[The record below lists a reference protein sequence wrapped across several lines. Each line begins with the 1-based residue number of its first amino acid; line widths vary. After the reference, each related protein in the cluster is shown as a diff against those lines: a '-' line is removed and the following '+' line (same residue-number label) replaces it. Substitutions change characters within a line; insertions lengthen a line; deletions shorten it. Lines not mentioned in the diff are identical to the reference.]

1 MLSTVEDVLA
11 AIRQNKIK
19 EHMHQNVEL
28 KESWSQKFGEKLSAL
43 ANKSNQEI
51 CWLIVG
57 IDDSGNIVGKVEK
70 WAIQNEEIISQHI
83 NNKLDP
89 IQTCI
94 SIYTKKIINDWIIIV
109 CIKNPGDVVY
119 WGSIAYAASGT
130 TIKIMEPDEILE
142 LRLKLPGL
150 TDFTRQKMKSKY
162 DAELVGIFAAHV
174 KQAGHPL
181 EIGATPK
188 DTLENLNIYSTQAAR
203 ILFGE
208 CKFRVVKYDQ
218 NNEPISNE
226 SYLGLYNLLT
236 ETFQR
241 SIQEW
246 TSGQLTKELHPYPTR
261 ALKES
266 LANAVAH
273 AAYFENDGD
282 IILEMHPTF
291 LTISN
296 LSIRESKY
304 FANRWFSRSHKTIN
318 TLLMEVLRISKH
330 VDELGRGKNLI
341 FAESLKFGKQPPQV
355 IVQGAGRYDRW
366 ALSLHGGMKN
376 HRYLKLRTSIRDIYK
391 DEQKS
396 LIAHALVLWSNK
408 SVSEIRNYI
417 DDNFSE
423 PFAEVLSSLNGP
435 IFYYPDEDRIIL
447 NRWAKL
453 LLEEGRDS
461 KKLSPVEE
469 TRLRAFLKSYCLRFE
484 GGYITPKELRRLSH
498 MAETPSEKV
507 LSSKLLSKWEK
518 EGHVVRRGKGSY
530 QFKEEIH
537 KVTLSLKDILTE
549 RLKKSV
555 DE

>member
-1 MLSTVEDVLA
+1 MLSTINDILS
-11 AIRQNKIK
+11 AIQQNKIK
-19 EHMHQNVEL
+19 EHLYQNVEL
-28 KESWSQKFGEKLSAL
+28 KESWSQKHGEKLSAL
-43 ANKSNQEI
+43 ANKLNQEI

-57 IDDSGNIVGKVEK
+57 INDNGNVVGKDEK

-83 NNKLDP
+83 NNRLDP

-94 SIYTKKIINDWIIIV
+94 NIYTKNISDSWIIII
-109 CIKNPGDVVY
+109 CLKNPGDVVY
-119 WGSIAYAASGT
+119 WGSNAYAASGT
-130 TIKIMEPDEILE
+130 TIKNLEPDEILE

-150 TDFTRQKMKSKY
+150 TDFTRQKFKSEY
-162 DAELVGIFAAHV
+162 DTKLVHLFAEHV
-174 KQAGHPL
+174 AQTGHPL
-181 EIGATPK
+181 EIGSSPH
-188 DTLENLNIYSTQAAR
+188 DTLESLNILSTQAAR
-203 ILFGE
+203 ILFGD
-208 CKFRVVKYDQ
+208 CSFRIVKYDKK
-218 NNEPISNE
+218 NEPISNE
-226 SYLGLYNLLT
+226 SYQGLYTLLT
-236 ETFQR
+236 ENFHK
-241 SIQEW
+241 SIQAW
-246 TSGQLTKELHPYPTR
+246 TSGQLTKELHPYPHR
-261 ALKES
+261 ALKEA

-355 IVQGAGRYDRW
+355 NVQGAGRYDRW

-376 HRYLKLRTSIRDIYK
+376 QRYLKLRKSIIDIYQ
-391 DEQKS
+391 DEQKA

-423 PFAEVLSSLNGP
+423 PFAEVLSILNGP
-435 IFYYPDEDRIIL
+435 IFYHQDEDRIVL

-469 TRLRAFLKSYCLRFE
+469 NRLRAFLKSYCLRFE
-484 GGYITPKELRRLSH
+484 GGYITPKELRRLAH
-498 MAETPSEKV
+498 MTETPSEKV

-518 EGHVVRRGKGSY
+518 EDHIIRLSKGKY
-530 QFKEEIH
+530 QFKEEIE
-537 KVTLSLKDILTE
+537 KVKVNIKAILAE
-549 RLKKSV
+549 RLKKTA
-555 DE
+555 E

>member
-1 MLSTVEDVLA
+1 MLSTIDDVLY
-11 AIRQNKIK
+11 AIQQKTIN
-19 EHMHQNVEL
+19 EHMHQNIEL
-28 KESWSQKFGEKLSAL
+28 KESWSQKYGEKLSAL
-43 ANKSNQEI
+43 ANKLNHEF

-57 IDDSGNIVGKVEK
+57 IDDDGNMVGNDEK
-70 WAIQNEEIISQHI
+70 WAIQNEEIISQHVNI
-83 NNKLDP
+83 KLDP
-89 IQTCI
+89 IQSCI
-94 SIYTKKIINDWIIIV
+94 SITPKIVDNNWVIII

-119 WGSIAYAASGT
+119 WGSDAYVAAGT
-130 TIKIMEPDEILE
+130 TIKSMEPDQILE

-150 TDFTRQKMKSKY
+150 TDFTRQKITSEY
-162 DAELVGIFAAHV
+162 NTELVQCFAEHV

-181 EIGATPK
+181 EIGSNPK
-188 DTLENLNIYSTQAAR
+188 DTLESLNIYSTQAAR
-203 ILFGE
+203 ILFGD
-208 CKFRVVKYDQ
+208 CKFRVVKYDK
-218 NNEPISNE
+218 NNEPIDNKSF
-226 SYLGLYNLLT
+226 LGLYNLLT
-236 ETFQR
+236 ESFQKT
-241 SIQEW
+241 IQDW
-246 TSGQLTKELHPYPTR
+246 TSGQLTKEIHPYPTR

-273 AAYFENDGD
+273 AAYFESDGD

-304 FANRWFSRSHKTIN
+304 FANRWFSRSHKTVN

-341 FAESLKFGKQPPQV
+341 FAESLRFGKQPPQV

-376 HRYLKLRTSIRDIYK
+376 QRYLKLRKTIRDIYQ
-391 DEQKS
+391 DEQKA

-423 PFAEVLSSLNGP
+423 PFAEVLSTLNGP
-435 IFYYPDEDRIIL
+435 IFYYQDEDRIIL

-453 LLEEGRDS
+453 LLEEGLDS

-484 GGYITPKELRRLSH
+484 GGFITPKDLRRLAH

-507 LSSKLLSKWEK
+507 LSSKLLSKWET
-518 EGHVVRRGKGSY
+518 EGHVVRRSRGSY
-530 QFKEEIH
+530 EFIADAER
-537 KVTLSLKDILTE
+537 VSLSLKDILTQ
-549 RLKKSV
+549 RLKKTV
-555 DE
+555 E